1 MNMLNIKRA
10 NKISNK
16 ISNNKGFTLLEIAI
30 VLTVGTL
37 ILFVAGSVYGQLLK
51 MHQRQERVMMVERAL
66 MDTSTELE
74 RALTSL
80 PGRGLTVATES
91 FSLPTLPTAGSAIN
105 PASGKVEPI
114 RLGVV
119 TPYKVNGYD
128 AFTIVYAD
136 SKIPRLTIGQ
146 NTTISGSVGKARVSV
161 ENLVNSPIEPTRD
174 KLDSSAT
181 SATNRF
187 PTPSPTSSNDP
198 NSGNSVVIDLP
209 SQPTANMFKEG
220 DLMLLVGVEP
230 LSRTSRYNYLQ
241 QVNVQSRV
249 VKLLS
254 VLPITLTVSGETRQF
269 LEFTYDLCLQGD
281 CDSQQLPGVSNLADA
296 PKTIAFGGILVP
308 VRVSSIY
315 AKPLGNGVELVRNNG
330 GVILPNGD
338 GSFSVRGGKET
349 GLGTLDS
356 FTISYTLKN
365 DSTQPTPNNPQVAWL
380 KDVKAVDVLLVRGM
394 RTKDKTNENLTHQTR
409 VSFPIVVN
417 SIE

>member
-1 MNMLNIKRA
+1 MNMLNIKRP

-51 MHQRQERVMMVERAL
+51 MHQRQERIMMVERAL

-119 TPYKVNGYD
+119 TPYKLNGYD

-146 NTTISGSVGKARVSV
+146 NTTISGSLGKARVSV
-161 ENLVNSPIEPTRD
+161 ESLINSPIEPTKD

-198 NSGNSVVIDLP
+198 NSGNSVAIDLP

-220 DLMLLVGVEP
+220 ELMLLVGVEP

-241 QVNVQSRV
+241 QANVQSRV

-254 VLPITLTVSGETRQF
+254 VLPVTLTISGETRQF

-281 CDSQQLPGVSNLADA
+281 CDGQQLPGVSNLADA
-296 PKTIAFGGILVP
+296 PKTVGFGGVL

-356 FTISYTLKN
+356 FTISYTLKD
-365 DSTQPTPNNPQVAWL
+365 DSVQPTPINPQVAWL

-394 RTKDKTNENLTHQTR
+394 RTKDKTNENLTHQAR

>member
-1 MNMLNIKRA
+1 MNTLKVKKVKKV
-10 NKISNK
+10 NKTSNK
-16 ISNNKGFTLLEIAI
+16 TGNNKGFSLLELAI

-51 MHQRQERVMMVERAL
+51 MHQRQERVVIVERAL
-66 MDTSTELE
+66 MDTSAELE
-74 RALTSL
+74 RTLTSL

-91 FSLPTLPTAGSAIN
+91 FELPTLPSAGTAIN
-105 PASGKVEPI
+105 PVSGKVEPI

-161 ENLVNSPIEPTRD
+161 DNLVNSPIEPTKD
-174 KLDSSAT
+174 GLDNST
-181 SATNRF
+181 SNRF
-187 PTPSPTSSNDP
+187 PTPSPIGSNDP
-198 NSGNSVVIDLP
+198 NNSNSVVIDLP

-230 LSRTSRYNYLQ
+230 LSRTTRYNYLQ
-241 QVNVQSRV
+241 QANAQSRV

-281 CDSQQLPGVSNLADA
+281 CDGQQLPGVSNLADA
-296 PKTIAFGGILVP
+296 PKTVGFGGILVP

-315 AKPLGNGVELVRNNG
+315 AKFLGDGLELIRNNG
-330 GVILPNGD
+330 GIILPD
-338 GSFSVRGGKET
+338 GNEGFSVRGGQEIA
-349 GLGTLDS
+349 LGTLDS
-356 FTISYTLKN
+356 FTISYTLKD
-365 DSTQPTPNNPQVAWL
+365 DSIQPTPNNPQVAWL

-394 RTKDKTNENLTHQTR
+394 KTKDKANENLTHQAR